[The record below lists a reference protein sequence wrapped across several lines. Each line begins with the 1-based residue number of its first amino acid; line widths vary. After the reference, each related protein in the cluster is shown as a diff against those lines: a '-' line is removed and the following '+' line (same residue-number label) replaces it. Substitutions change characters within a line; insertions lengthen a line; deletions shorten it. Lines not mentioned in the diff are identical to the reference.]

1 MSIFQI
7 CRVRVIMKLLEL
19 SRDEGKELLTVSR
32 DERRELLTVSRD
44 EGKELLTVSRDV
56 FSTRNRCFS

>member
-1 MSIFQI
+1 M
-7 CRVRVIMKLLEL
+7 

-56 FSTRNRCFS
+56 FSLHEKGVPSPWHEHKMATY